1 MEKHEILS
9 MKNCHR
15 AATVQQIGKPRIWG
29 LEIRVAR
36 PEVRRKRF
44 LYGICAYRI
53 KTLFRKRHRHF

>member
-15 AATVQQIGKPRIWG
+15 AADRKPRIWG